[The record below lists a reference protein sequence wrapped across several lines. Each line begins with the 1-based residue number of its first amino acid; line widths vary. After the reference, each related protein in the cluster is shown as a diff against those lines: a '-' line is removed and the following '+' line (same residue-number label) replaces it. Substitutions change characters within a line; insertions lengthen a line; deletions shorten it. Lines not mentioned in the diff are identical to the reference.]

1 MRTLPRMFL
10 RGILLGLLLLLAPAW
25 GAEPTLILVS
35 LDAFRWDYLEK
46 YSAEAPHLRALAA
59 DGVRAEHLV
68 SCYPSSTFP
77 NHYSIA
83 TGLRPEHHGI
93 VDNHFFDP
101 ALGAAFNYRSHECAI
116 DGRWWGGE
124 PIWITAVKQGR
135 RSACMFWPGSE
146 AEIGGVRPTFN
157 QTFDGRLTCAQRV
170 DGLLAWLDLPVA
182 QRPTF
187 CTLYFDV
194 VDHAGH
200 DFGPDSPETAAAVRE
215 VDAAIGRLLGGLAAR
230 GLRDTANLVIISDH
244 GMTATVPGGCVF
256 LDDVVDLDAVQ
267 VDFSGTQAGLRPRAG
282 TAAELVAKI
291 RKAPPVHARVYLR
304 EDLPERLHYRDNP
317 RIPPVLLLADEGWEV
332 STRQS
337 VASRRKPERGDHGY
351 DPALVSMGATFIA
364 AGPAFRHG
372 TVLPPFENIQVY
384 SLLCAVLGLRPAPN
398 DGDDRLAHR
407 ALAVPN
413 QAAGRR

>member
-1 MRTLPRMFL
+1 MRRLHGMFL
-10 RGILLGLLLLLAPAW
+10 RRILFGLLLLLAPAW
-25 GAEPTLILVS
+25 GAESTLILVS
-35 LDAFRWDYLEK
+35 LDGFRWDYLEK
-46 YSAEAPHLRALAA
+46 YSAETPHLRALAA
-59 DGVRAEHLV
+59 GGVRAEHLI

-93 VDNHFFDP
+93 IDNRFFDP
-101 ALGAAFNYRSHECAI
+101 ALGAVFNYKSHECAI

-146 AEIGGVRPTFN
+146 AEIAGARPTFN
-157 QTFDGRLTCAQRV
+157 QAFDGRLTCAQRV

-200 DFGPDSPETAAAVRE
+200 DFGPDTPETAAAVRN
-215 VDAAIGRLLGGLAAR
+215 VDAAIDRLLAGLVAR

-244 GMTATVPGGCVF
+244 GMTATVPDGYIY
-256 LDDVVDLDAVQ
+256 LDDLVDLEAVQ
-267 VDFSGTQAGLRPRAG
+267 VEFAGTQAGLRPRTG
-282 TAAELVAKI
+282 TSAELVAKI
-291 RKAPPVHARVYLR
+291 QKARPTHVQVFLR
-304 EDLPERLHYRDNP
+304 EDVPERLHYRDNP

-332 STRQS
+332 TTRKY
-337 VASRRKPERGDHGY
+337 VASRRGPERGDHGY
-351 DPALVSMGATFIA
+351 DPALKSMGATFIA

-372 TVLPPFENIQVY
+372 AVLPPFENIHVY
-384 SLLCAVLGLRPAPN
+384 DLLCAVLGLRPAPN
-398 DGDDRLAHR
+398 DGDDRLVR
-407 ALAVPN
+407 SALTAPN
-413 QAAGRR
+413 

>member
-146 AEIGGVRPTFN
+146 AEIAGAKPTFN
-157 QTFDGRLTCAQRV
+157 QAFDGRLTCSQRV
-170 DGLLAWLDLPVA
+170 DGLLAWLGLPAA
-182 QRPTF
+182 QRPTC
-187 CTLYFDV
+187 CTLYFAV

-200 DFGPDSPETAAAVRE
+200 DFGPDAPETAAAVRD
-215 VDAAIGRLLGGLAAR
+215 VDVAIDRLLAGLAAR
-230 GLRDTANLVIISDH
+230 GLRDTTNLVIISDH
-244 GMTATVPGGCVF
+244 GMTATVPDGYVY
-256 LDDVVDLDAVQ
+256 LEDLVDLKAVQ
-267 VDFSGTQAGLRPRAG
+267 GDFAGTQAGLRPRTG
-282 TAAELVAKI
+282 TAAELGARI
-291 RKAPPVHARVYLR
+291 RKAQPAHVQVYLR
-304 EDLPERLHYRDNP
+304 EDVPENLHYRDNP

-332 STRQS
+332 STRQF
-337 VASRRKPERGDHGY
+337 VASRRRPERGDHGY
-351 DPALVSMGATFIA
+351 DPALKSMWATFIA
-364 AGPAFRHG
+364 DGPAFRHG

-384 SLLCAVLGLRPAPN
+384 NLLCAVLGLRPAPN
-398 DGDDRLAHR
+398 DGDDRLVR
-407 ALAVPN
+407 SALTAPN
-413 QAAGRR
+413 

>member
-1 MRTLPRMFL
+1 MFL
-10 RGILLGLLLLLAPAW
+10 RGIWFGLLLLLAPAW

-46 YSAEAPHLRALAA
+46 YSAETPHLRALAA

-101 ALGAAFNYRSHECAI
+101 ALGAAFNYRSHECAV

-146 AEIGGVRPTFN
+146 AEIAGAKPTFN
-157 QTFDGRLTCAQRV
+157 QAFDGRLTCSQRV
-170 DGLLAWLDLPVA
+170 DGLLAWLGLPAA
-182 QRPTF
+182 QRPTC

-200 DFGPDSPETAAAVRE
+200 DFGPDAPETAAAVRD
-215 VDAAIGRLLGGLAAR
+215 VDVAIDRLLAGLAAR
-230 GLRDTANLVIISDH
+230 GLRDTTNLVIISDH
-244 GMTATVPGGCVF
+244 GMTATVPGGYVY
-256 LDDVVDLDAVQ
+256 LDDLVDLAAVQ
-267 VDFSGTQAGLRPRAG
+267 GDFTGTQAGLRPRSG

-291 RKAPPVHARVYLR
+291 RKAQPAHVQVYLR
-304 EDLPERLHYRDNP
+304 GDVPESLHYRDNP
-317 RIPPVLLLADEGWEV
+317 RIPPVLLLAEEGWEV
-332 STRQS
+332 STREY
-337 VASRRKPERGDHGY
+337 VARRRRPERGDHGY
-351 DPALVSMGATFIA
+351 DPALKSMWATFIA
-364 AGPAFRHG
+364 DGPAFRHG

-384 SLLCAVLGLRPAPN
+384 NLLCAVLGLRPAPN
-398 DGDDRLAHR
+398 DGDDRLVR
-407 ALAVPN
+407 SALTAPN
-413 QAAGRR
+413 